1 MDFFDKLG
9 KKATEA
15 YKVTADKT
23 GKIAKETKL
32 KLKMSE
38 LKSTIED
45 IYEDI
50 GKKVYEKHV
59 KKEEISKEDVLEEC
73 NKIDEI
79 SNDIEKIRKECLQL
93 KDKKQCTSC
102 YKEIDKTMKFCPECG
117 AKQEEVDEAETIKN
131 VEELQD
137 NQVENSNLEEDN
149 KNKKSEDFNKE
160 SMQQEEKEKDK
171 IIEETKTN
179 LEKTT
184 EIEINPDTQDITEK
198 MKNVGNEQ

>member
-1 MDFFDKLG
+1 MDFFDKIG

-15 YKVTADKT
+15 YKITADKT

-79 SNDIEKIRKECLQL
+79 SNEIEEIRKECLKL

-102 YKEIDKTMKFCPECG
+102 FKEIDKTMKFCPECG
-117 AKQEEVDEAETIKN
+117 AKQEELEETEIIEN
-131 VEELQD
+131 TEELQE
-137 NQVENSNLEEDN
+137 NQVDNSNLEEDN
-149 KNKKSEDFNKE
+149 ENKKSEDFEEENI
-160 SMQQEEKEKDK
+160 QQEEKESNE
-171 IIEETKTN
+171 ITEMKTN

-184 EIEINPDTQDITEK
+184 EIEINPDSQNITEK
-198 MKNVGNEQ
+198 TKNMGNEQ